1 MTTSINDIAGVKSA
15 TTEKKSGFGALGADD
30 FIKLL
35 TAQLTQQDPTDPVDN
50 KEMVVQM
57 AQFSSL
63 STAAESNATLKGIAE
78 KISGISESNS
88 TLKAIADKLDA
99 ILAAQTLAN
108 GQATPAA
115 TLATAPA
122 ATPVTTPTT

>member
-1 MTTSINDIAGVKSA
+1 MTTSINDIVGVKSA
-15 TTEKKSGFGALGADD
+15 ATEKKTGFSALGAED

-35 TAQLTQQDPTDPVDN
+35 TAQLTQQDPTDPMDN

-63 STAAESNATLKGIAE
+63 STAAESNATLKGIA
-78 KISGISESNS
+78 
-88 TLKAIADKLDA
+88 DKLDA

-108 GQATPAA
+108 GGQPT
-115 TLATAPA
+115 TAG
-122 ATPVTTPTT
+122 TPTT